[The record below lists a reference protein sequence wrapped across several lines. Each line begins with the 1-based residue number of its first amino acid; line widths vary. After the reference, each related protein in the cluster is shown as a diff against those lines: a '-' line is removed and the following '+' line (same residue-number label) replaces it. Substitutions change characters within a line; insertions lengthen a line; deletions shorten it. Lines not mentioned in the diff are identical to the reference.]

1 MEFLHSRLKIV
12 EIVLRCLLVFVREGE
27 KKEADA
33 FDLWQNP
40 RLLLLRSSSLRS
52 TSSSVR
58 KQIAECTSL
67 KIPGFGSSGK
77 LERSLE
83 SREEELEECML
94 LLPAWHHR
102 YCHALLWTNTWTTCL
117 LSGLWQDCHARGHQ
131 HSPEQQLPDFSAS
144 PSSSL

>member
-40 RLLLLRSSSLRS
+40 RLLLLPSSSLRS

-94 LLPAWHHR
+94 LLPA
-102 YCHALLWTNTWTTCL
+102 
-117 LSGLWQDCHARGHQ
+117 
-131 HSPEQQLPDFSAS
+131 
-144 PSSSL
+144 

>member
-40 RLLLLRSSSLRS
+40 RLLLLRSSSSLRS

-83 SREEELEECML
+83 SREEELESTALYADITTVMHFGLILGL
-94 LLPAWHHR
+94 LLSAFRSLARLPCKRAP
-102 YCHALLWTNTWTTCL
+102 TFTGTTTSRL
-117 LSGLWQDCHARGHQ
+117 FRK
-131 HSPEQQLPDFSAS
+131 PF
-144 PSSSL
+144 

>member
-33 FDLWQNP
+33 FDLWQNL
-40 RLLLLRSSSLRS
+40 RLLLLLRSSSSLRS

-94 LLPAWHHR
+94 LLPA
-102 YCHALLWTNTWTTCL
+102 
-117 LSGLWQDCHARGHQ
+117 
-131 HSPEQQLPDFSAS
+131 
-144 PSSSL
+144 

>member
-40 RLLLLRSSSLRS
+40 RLLLLRSSSSLRS

-83 SREEELEECML
+83 SREGELEECML
-94 LLPAWHHR
+94 LLPA
-102 YCHALLWTNTWTTCL
+102 
-117 LSGLWQDCHARGHQ
+117 
-131 HSPEQQLPDFSAS
+131 
-144 PSSSL
+144 

>member
-40 RLLLLRSSSLRS
+40 RLLLRSSSSLRS

-83 SREEELEECML
+83 SREEELESTALYADITTVMHFGLILGL
-94 LLPAWHHR
+94 LLSAFRSLARLPCKRAP
-102 YCHALLWTNTWTTCL
+102 TFTGTTTSRL
-117 LSGLWQDCHARGHQ
+117 FRK
-131 HSPEQQLPDFSAS
+131 PF
-144 PSSSL
+144 